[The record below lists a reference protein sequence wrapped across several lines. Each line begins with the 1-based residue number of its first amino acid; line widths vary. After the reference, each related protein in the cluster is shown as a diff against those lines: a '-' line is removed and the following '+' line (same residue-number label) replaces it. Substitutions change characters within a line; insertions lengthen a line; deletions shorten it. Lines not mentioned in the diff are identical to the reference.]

1 MNTLCETGDRYHM
14 QYRFINPLESD
25 HNDLVEA
32 IFTQKLMPDRRPFT
46 KIHFEIFTV
55 EMAFC

>member
-32 IFTQKLMPDRRPFT
+32 IFTLKLMPDRRPFA